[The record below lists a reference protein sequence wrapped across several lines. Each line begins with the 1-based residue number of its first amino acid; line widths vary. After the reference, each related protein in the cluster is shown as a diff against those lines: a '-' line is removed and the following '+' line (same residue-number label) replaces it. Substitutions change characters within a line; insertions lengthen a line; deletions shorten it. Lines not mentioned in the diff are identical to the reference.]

1 MVIITCGAIAK
12 EVLLIANQLGQQ
24 DAFEKDAVEVVCIS
38 AVLHNH
44 PEKIPDAV
52 EEKILEARAQQKE
65 VFVAFADCGTGG
77 LLDDVLAKYDVERIP
92 GAHCYQFFTGH
103 DAFETLAEEELGTLY
118 LTDFL
123 ARSFNTFIIKGLGI
137 DRHPELQAMYFG
149 NYKRLVY
156 LAQLKDESLEEKAQQ
171 AAERLGLD
179 YEYRY
184 TGFGELGTVLE
195 EQFSARAAN
204 SQALNYQDGR
214 L

>member
-12 EVLLIANQLGQQ
+12 EVLLLAQQLGQ
-24 DAFEKDAVEVVCIS
+24 KDTVDVVCIS
-38 AVLHNH
+38 AVLHNY
-44 PEKIPDAV
+44 PEKIPAAV
-52 EEKILEARAQQKE
+52 EEKIIEARAQEKE

-77 LLDDVLAKYDVERIP
+77 LLDNVLEKYDVQRIP
-92 GAHCYQFFTGH
+92 GAHCYQFFTGY

-123 ARSFNTFIIKGLGI
+123 ARSFEIFIVKGLGI

-156 LAQLKDESLEEKAQQ
+156 LAQLKDKSLEEKAKQ
-171 AAERLGLD
+171 AAERLNLD

-195 EQFSARAAN
+195 EQLSKN
-204 SQALNYQDGR
+204 VVNYQAGR